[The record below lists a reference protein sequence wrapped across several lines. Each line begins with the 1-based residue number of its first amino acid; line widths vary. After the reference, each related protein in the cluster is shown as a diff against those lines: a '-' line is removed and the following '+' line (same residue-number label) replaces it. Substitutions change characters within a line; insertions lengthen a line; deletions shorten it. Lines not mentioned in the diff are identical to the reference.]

1 MRRENR
7 LKQRLATGERLA
19 GLWLQSGSAT
29 LAEIAVL
36 AGFEV
41 VLIDNEHG
49 PASLETTLELMRA
62 VEAAGGM
69 AIVRVPW
76 NDQVYLKR
84 VLDLGAQSLMIPMI
98 QSGEEA
104 RAAVAACRYPPRG
117 RRGYA
122 APIARAASYGL
133 DRDYIRHAHD
143 DLLLML
149 QIESADA
156 VAAIPEIAAVDGA
169 DLLFVGANDLAGS
182 IDRLEALDAP
192 DAAALIAEAEG
203 AIRESGAWM
212 GTIPRPG
219 AAPADLYAQGHH
231 LVIGPSD
238 LALFRVA
245 AAEARGAL

>member
-1 MRRENR
+1 
-7 LKQRLATGERLA
+7 
-19 GLWLQSGSAT
+19 
-29 LAEIAVL
+29 
-36 AGFEV
+36 V

-49 PASLETTLELMRA
+49 PASLETTLELLRA
-62 VEAAGGM
+62 VEAAGGRP
-69 AIVRVPW
+69 IVRVPW

-84 VLDLGAQSLMIPMI
+84 LLDLGAQSLMIPMVE
-98 QSGEEA
+98 SAEEA

-122 APIARAASYGL
+122 APIARAANYGL

-149 QIESADA
+149 QIESAAA
-156 VAAIPEIAAVDGA
+156 VAAIPEIAAVDGV

-192 DAAALIAEAEG
+192 DAAALIAEAE
-203 AIRESGAWM
+203 AAVLAADCWM

-219 AAPADLYAQGHH
+219 FEAADLFAGGHR
-231 LVIGPSD
+231 LVVGPSD
-238 LALFRVA
+238 LALFRIA
-245 AAEARGAL
+245 AAEARGAR

>member
-7 LKQRLATGERLA
+7 LNHRLAAGEQLA

-29 LAEIAVL
+29 LAELSVL

-69 AIVRVPW
+69 PLVRVPW

-84 VLDLGAQSLMIPMI
+84 ILDLGAASLMIPMV
-98 QSGEEA
+98 QSGAEA
-104 RAAVAACRYPPRG
+104 EAAVAACRYPPRG

-122 APIARAASYGL
+122 APIARAANYGL
-133 DRDYIRHAHD
+133 DGDYIRHAHD
-143 DLLLML
+143 DLLLIP
-149 QIESADA
+149 QIESAAA
-156 VAAIPEIAAVDGA
+156 VRAIPAIAAVDGV
-169 DLLFVGANDLAGS
+169 DMLFVGANDLAGS
-182 IDRLEALDAP
+182 IERLEALDAP
-192 DAAALIAEAEG
+192 DAAELIAEAQR
-203 AIRESGAWM
+203 AIQASGRWM
-212 GTIPRPG
+212 GTTPRPG
-219 AAPADLYAQGHH
+219 VAPADLYAGGHR

-238 LALFRVA
+238 LALYRMA
-245 AAEARGAL
+245 AATARRDF

>member
-7 LKQRLATGERLA
+7 LKQRLAAGERLA

-29 LAEIAVL
+29 LAELAVM

-84 VLDLGAQSLMIPMI
+84 VLDLGASSLMIPMI
-98 QSGEEA
+98 QSAEEA

-156 VAAIPEIAAVDGA
+156 VAAIPEIGAIDGA

-192 DAAALIAEAEG
+192 DAAALIARAEG
-203 AIRESGAWM
+203 AIREAGAWM

-219 AAPADLYAQGHH
+219 AAAADLYAAGHH

-238 LALFRVA
+238 LALFRAA
-245 AAEARGAL
+245 AAEARGAF

>member
-7 LKQRLATGERLA
+7 LKRRLAAGEPLA
-19 GLWLQSGSAT
+19 GLWLQSGSPT
-29 LAEIAVL
+29 LAELAVM

-69 AIVRVPW
+69 PIVRVPW

-84 VLDLGAQSLMIPMI
+84 ALDLGASSLMIPMI
-98 QSGEEA
+98 QSAEEA

-122 APIARAASYGL
+122 APIARAAAYGL

-192 DAAALIAEAEG
+192 DVTALIAEAER
-203 AIRESGAWM
+203 AIRDAGVWM

-219 AAPADLYAQGHH
+219 ADAADLYAEGHR

-238 LALFRVA
+238 LALFRIA
-245 AAEARGAL
+245 AAEARGAF

>member
-7 LKQRLATGERLA
+7 LKKRLAAGERLA

-62 VEAAGGM
+62 IEAAGGM
-69 AIVRVPW
+69 PIVRVPW

-84 VLDLGAQSLMIPMI
+84 ALDLGAHSLMIPMI
-98 QSGEEA
+98 QNAEEA

-122 APIARAASYGL
+122 APIARAAAYGL
-133 DRDYIRHAHD
+133 DRDYVRHAHD

-182 IDRLEALDAP
+182 IDRLEALDSP
-192 DAAALIAEAEG
+192 DATALVAEAER
-203 AIRESGAWM
+203 AIRASGAWM

-219 AAPADLYAQGHH
+219 ADATDLYAEGHQ

-238 LALFRVA
+238 LALFRLA
-245 AAEARGAL
+245 ATEARGAF

>member
-7 LKQRLATGERLA
+7 LKQRLAAGERLA
-19 GLWLQSGSAT
+19 GMWLQSGSAT
-29 LAEIAVL
+29 LAEIAVM

-62 VEAAGGM
+62 IEAAGGM
-69 AIVRVPW
+69 AVVRVPW

-84 VLDLGAQSLMIPMI
+84 ALDLGAHSLMVPMV
-98 QSGEEA
+98 QNADEA

-133 DRDYIRHAHD
+133 DGDYIRHAHD

-149 QIESADA
+149 QVESAAA
-156 VAAIPEIAAVDGA
+156 VTAIPEMAAVDGV

-192 DAAALIAEAEG
+192 DAAALIAEAER
-203 AIRESGAWM
+203 AIRESPAWM
-212 GTIPRPG
+212 GTIPRAG
-219 AAPADLYAQGHH
+219 VDAADLYAEGHR

-238 LALFRVA
+238 LALFRA
-245 AAEARGAL
+245 AAAGARGAF